1 MTGDNKKTE
10 AYYFNAASLD
20 VSDLQFE
27 SQEVATPEE
36 KRATLL
42 NLYEAGLLTN
52 DEGKLT
58 TENKNRILEAFGFGS
73 YENAKDISALHIE
86 KADEENLEMKEVDV
100 AVDEYDDHALH
111 IAEHTRF
118 LLSAEFKKSTKKEEL
133 KKRFLLHMEAHKR
146 MSGD

>member
-1 MTGDNKKTE
+1 M
-10 AYYFNAASLD
+10 
-20 VSDLQFE
+20 
-27 SQEVATPEE
+27 
-36 KRATLL
+36 L